1 MISLIV
7 SIKHY
12 LSRIKAGSNNLCII
26 SHNMAELIS
35 HVWDIYVNAKQ
46 FKLPKSILSFSK
58 YLCPYGLGLYV

>member
-1 MISLIV
+1 MIV

-12 LSRIKAGSNNLCII
+12 LSRIKTGSNNLCII
-26 SHNMAELIS
+26 SHNMAELIG

-46 FKLPKSILSFSK
+46 LKLSKSILSFSK